1 MKLPLLILGALAVA
15 TLAPAQPKVAAS
27 APIKNFRL
35 PTFNEEGFRHV
46 MLRAEEARVPSPE
59 RIDVVEMELTLFT
72 GLADEQIES
81 MLASPAAS
89 FFPAKLF
96 VSGDQSVRLERSDL
110 TITGSDWSYDHN
122 DQKVVINR
130 DAHVI
135 FRSAIGDIL
144 K

>member
-1 MKLPLLILGALAVA
+1 MALVIGHSSLIIPA
-15 TLAPAQPKVAAS
+15 TQASPKVAAS

-46 MLRAEEARVPSPE
+46 MLRAAEARVQSPE
-59 RIDVVEMELTLFT
+59 HIDVTEMELTLFT
-72 GLADEQIES
+72 GLEDEQIES
-81 MLASPAAS
+81 MLAAASAS
-89 FFPAKLF
+89 FFPAKLLAT
-96 VSGDQSVRLERSDL
+96 GTESVRLERSDL

-122 DQKVVINR
+122 DKKVVINR

>member
-1 MKLPLLILGALAVA
+1 MKLPLVILGALATA
-15 TLAPAQPKVAAS
+15 TLASAQPKVAAS

-35 PTFNEEGFRHV
+35 PTFNEEGFRHL
-46 MLRAEEARVPSPE
+46 MLRADEARVPSTE

-72 GLADEQIES
+72 GHADEQIES
-81 MLASPAAS
+81 MLAAPAAT

-110 TITGSDWSYDHN
+110 TVTGSDWSYDHN
-122 DQKVVINR
+122 AKKVVINR
-130 DAHVI
+130 DSHVI